1 MTVVHCSTIAGI
13 VVRQIPRDGVMV
25 EIVPKAGRDFPEKP
39 LLNNETRLHSAPGY
53 LSPCQFEEQHAR
65 LMVKTA
71 A

>member
-1 MTVVHCSTIAGI
+1 VVYAKWFRGRATYFSRPVFTALL
-13 VVRQIPRDGVMV
+13 
-25 EIVPKAGRDFPEKP
+25 KLNRDFPEKP